1 MALKSNVLKQKIK
14 QVGYWNFKDLYN
26 FSFEW
31 LEDHGYS
38 VSEDEY
44 TEKEKENGKELNIE
58 WVANKKVTDYY
69 KNTIK
74 VKWHILYMTDA
85 EIERDGKKEKT
96 NKGEV
101 KMEFIVDLVKDYEE
115 RWEDEPLWKFLRG
128 VYEKYII
135 RTTND
140 EYEDRLEDDALEY
153 INQIK
158 AFLQLSGK

>member
-31 LEDHGYS
+31 LEDHGYK

-44 TEKEKENGKELNIE
+44 TEKEKEGGKELNIE

-128 VYEKYII
+128 TYEKYII

>member
-69 KNTIK
+69 KNTIN

-128 VYEKYII
+128 TYEKYII

-153 INQIK
+153 IEQIK

>member
-31 LEDHGYS
+31 LEDHGYK

-44 TEKEKENGKELNIE
+44 TEKEKEGGKELNIE

-85 EIERDGKKEKT
+85 EIERDGKKR
-96 NKGEV
+96 
-101 KMEFIVDLVKDYEE
+101 KDKQGRSKDGIYC
-115 RWEDEPLWKFLRG
+115 RSCK
-128 VYEKYII
+128 
-135 RTTND
+135 
-140 EYEDRLEDDALEY
+140 RL
-153 INQIK
+153 
-158 AFLQLSGK
+158 